1 MINHQVRI
9 SQINRSAM
17 LQTFK
22 PQYID
27 LDKFMEKSHI
37 TVKRYYIYNHL
48 NLKNVEWKLKKSMN
62 CKSSKKK
69 YELQIIAC
77 NKIVFRLTQ
86 MIEIAKQ
93 SWREHLHK

>member
-9 SQINRSAM
+9 SRINRSAM

-27 LDKFMEKSHI
+27 FDKFMEKSHI

-62 CKSSKKK
+62 CKSSHAIKLYLDKHTNDRDCK
-69 YELQIIAC
+69 TVVAHALK
-77 NKIVFRLTQ
+77 N
-86 MIEIAKQ
+86 
-93 SWREHLHK
+93 REHLHK

>member
-9 SQINRSAM
+9 SQLNRSAM

-37 TVKRYYIYNHL
+37 KCRMEIK
-48 NLKNVEWKLKKSMN
+48 KNMN
-62 CKSSKKK
+62 CKSSHAIKLYLDK
-69 YELQIIAC
+69 
-77 NKIVFRLTQ
+77 
-86 MIEIAKQ
+86 
-93 SWREHLHK
+93 HK

>member
-9 SQINRSAM
+9 SQLHRSAM

-37 TVKRYYIYNHL
+37 RVQRYYIYNHL
-48 NLKNVEWKLKKSMN
+48 NLKNVEWKFK
-62 CKSSKKK
+62 
-69 YELQIIAC
+69 QI
-77 NKIVFRLTQ
+77 
-86 MIEIAKQ
+86 
-93 SWREHLHK
+93 